1 MYAIPH
7 FKIKDPLRILAFMK
21 EHSFVTLCGADAKG
35 RPVATH
41 VPVFVDQVDGELI
54 LSGHIMR
61 SSDHHLAFEEN
72 PQVMAVFHGPHA
84 YISASWYVKPDQ
96 ASTWNYMTVHAS
108 GKIRFTDQ
116 QALLDILKRTTDHFE
131 QDPDS
136 PAGFDKMSADY
147 VDRLSKAIVAFEIRV
162 DNIDHV
168 FKLSQNR
175 DDVSYQQII
184 DHLSQGDAQAK
195 AVAEEMRKSRT

>member
-1 MYAIPH
+1 MYALPH
-7 FKIKDPLRILAFMK
+7 FKIKDPLKILAFMK

-41 VPVFVDQVDGELI
+41 VPVFVDQVEGELI

-147 VDRLSKAIVAFEIRV
+147 VDRLSKAIVAFEISV

-195 AVAEEMRKSRT
+195 EVADEMRKSRT

>member
-1 MYAIPH
+1 
-7 FKIKDPLRILAFMK
+7 MK
-21 EHSFVTLCGADAKG
+21 EHSFVALCGADAQGK
-35 RPVATH
+35 PVATH

-61 SSDHHLAFEEN
+61 STDHHLAFEEN
-72 PQVMAVFHGPHA
+72 PQVMAIFHGPHA
-84 YISASWYVKPDQ
+84 YISASWYTKPDQ

-108 GKIRFTDQ
+108 GGIRFTDQ

-131 QDPDS
+131 NYPDS
-136 PAGFDKMSADY
+136 PAGFDKMSDEY
-147 VDRLSKAIVAFEIRV
+147 VHRLSKAIVAFEIKV

-175 DDVSYQQII
+175 DELSYEQII
-184 DHLSQGDAQAK
+184 NKLSEGDVHAQAI
-195 AVAEEMRKSRT
+195 AAEMRNSRK

>member
-1 MYAIPH
+1 MYALPH

-41 VPVFVDQVDGELI
+41 VPVFVDEVEGDLI

-84 YISASWYVKPDQ
+84 YVSASWYVKPDQ

-147 VDRLSKAIVAFEIRV
+147 IDRLSKAIVAFEIRV

-175 DDVSYQQII
+175 DDISYQQII